1 MDYFKQLLEQEKSE
15 YERKGSY
22 SQRIAGDTS
31 EFRYPHLSEVSENF
45 EYDSEIK
52 TFYLKRQI
60 KETITKIST
69 NEITLYELMNK
80 TAKRL
85 HLYDFFGYKATTE
98 EQYEAFQSVLED
110 YKRNQQNGKWN
121 LDFEIQKVN
130 ISNMPIRKEF
140 EHLKTFIRKSY
151 ASDVYFC
158 KFKGVN
164 PMFQFGSTLKGT
176 NIVFVDDSKANFC
189 QELFHAIYHLEEGIP
204 GVNDDNM
211 NILEVWGNVDA
222 LYLKQLME
230 GRLARRIR
238 NNTSPHDI
246 KFLDYVFLRAY
257 IGQAFLPENEQAT
270 FHSAYALI
278 QPTVKLLVN
287 SMEQATKNTQI
298 IDGICYDKTDEIK
311 KNFNKKYGEGA
322 YEKIY
327 YDFNLFHRMTAI
339 GEVCEKRNISYEK
352 VLSIMFAE
360 ENNLLPTVIDTEVV
374 KAIWLNSELHQ
385 NKELIFDLIEDYSQE
400 ARNDNFKI
408 TIEQWLE
415 HIKEKFGKEQYETVK
430 QLCSNR
436 R

>member
-1 MDYFKQLLEQEKSE
+1 
-15 YERKGSY
+15 
-22 SQRIAGDTS
+22 
-31 EFRYPHLSEVSENF
+31 
-45 EYDSEIK
+45 
-52 TFYLKRQI
+52 
-60 KETITKIST
+60 
-69 NEITLYELMNK
+69 
-80 TAKRL
+80 
-85 HLYDFFGYKATTE
+85 
-98 EQYEAFQSVLED
+98 
-110 YKRNQQNGKWN
+110 
-121 LDFEIQKVN
+121 
-130 ISNMPIRKEF
+130 
-140 EHLKTFIRKSY
+140 
-151 ASDVYFC
+151 
-158 KFKGVN
+158 
-164 PMFQFGSTLKGT
+164 
-176 NIVFVDDSKANFC
+176 
-189 QELFHAIYHLEEGIP
+189 
-204 GVNDDNM
+204 
-211 NILEVWGNVDA
+211 
-222 LYLKQLME
+222 ME